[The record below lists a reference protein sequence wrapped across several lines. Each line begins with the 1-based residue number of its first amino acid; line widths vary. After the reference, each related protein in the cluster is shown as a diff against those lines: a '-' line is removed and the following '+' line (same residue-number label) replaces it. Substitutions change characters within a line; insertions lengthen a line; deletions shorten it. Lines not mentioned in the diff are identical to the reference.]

1 MSKVLNYVKRG
12 IKYVLHEYKQPIIK
26 VDIVQKTSNEL
37 FKDKVYLVTG
47 GSNGLG
53 YYIAKKLIEESAKV
67 IITGRNEESL
77 KKSKEELGDK
87 CEYIVYDIRECTKAD
102 EIISKI
108 IDENGKLDGIVNN
121 AGISLHEWDFLKVDY
136 DGFES
141 QFLTNLKGSYFLT
154 QSFIK
159 KVYEIGAKEAN
170 IIFIS
175 SERGTMCDDLPY
187 GLTKASINSL
197 VQALSYKYYKDGI
210 RVNAIAPGITASNMT
225 KIEKDSDLFCQYSSG
240 RYFVPEEVAEVC
252 CFLLSDYSKCIS
264 GEVIH
269 TNAGN
274 HIKRGY

>member
-1 MSKVLNYVKRG
+1 MSEVLNYVKRG

-67 IITGRNEESL
+67 IITGRNANNL

-197 VQALSYKYYKDGI
+197 VQALSYKYYKYVI

-225 KIEKDSDLFCQYSSG
+225 KIEKDSDLFCKYSSG